1 MVTYDDVKNAI
12 NSLKREVLKYL
23 YAETIKRRYNVF
35 NQIQSKINSAIS
47 QLDGLISV
55 KVNELAFGLMLEN
68 YLVSGANQ
76 VGKKRIEFT
85 YNDETVSMTGLDG
98 NTYDNPKFPQIQLTS
113 SELNELN
120 NAMKDLPS
128 HLRKALCILRVKA
141 EDVTNMPR
149 DPDEE
154 DAVFAY
160 YFADAVNPIEHHA
173 VDYGAE
179 VFGQDITFLA
189 YIYETIDPLLGGIV
203 EYKLEKV
210 ESESL
215 ILGWF
220 WNESASRYDIT
231 IGVDIKPTL
240 TISDPSN
247 PDNKRITTAMFVLN
261 VYNALSVNGNILI
274 DKYEIPLKANKHYL
288 VIIGAELHGLRGI
301 HIPIEVEYS

>member
-55 KVNELAFGLMLEN
+55 KVYELAFGLMLEN

-76 VGKKRIEFT
+76 VGKKHIEFT
-85 YNDETVSMTGLDG
+85 YSDETVSMTGLDG

-203 EYKLEKV
+203 TYKLEKV

-220 WNESASRYDIT
+220 WNESANRYDVL

-274 DKYEIPLKANKHYL
+274 DKYEVPLKANKHYL

>member
-12 NSLKREVLKYL
+12 NTLKRDVLKYL

-76 VGKKRIEFT
+76 VGRKHIEFA

-113 SELNELN
+113 SELDELN

-128 HLRKALCILRVKA
+128 HLRKALCIIRVKA

-173 VDYGAE
+173 VDYGTE
-179 VFGQDITFLA
+179 VFGKDITFLA

-203 EYKLEKV
+203 TYKLEKV
-210 ESESL
+210 EAESL

-220 WNESASRYDIT
+220 WNESASRYDVL

-240 TISDPSN
+240 TISDPNN

-261 VYNALSVNGNILI
+261 IYNALSVNGNILI
-274 DKYEIPLKANKHYL
+274 DKYEVPLKANKHYL